1 MQPERSPYLVS
12 PERLRARCEPNSF
25 SFDTTASLPA
35 PPRMVG
41 QERAAEALEFGLGV
55 PDSHYNIFV
64 AGPPGS
70 GRSVAAE
77 EIVRRVAATMPVPDD
92 WCYVYNFAQQTV
104 PRALAL
110 PAGRARIFAKQVDDL
125 IEATRQGLSEAFDTD
140 QYRQQRSRL
149 LQALEADRDAIID
162 RLNAAAAEHG
172 FIIQPGEGEP

>member
-12 PERLRARCEPNSF
+12 SERLRARCEPNSF
-25 SFDTTASLPA
+25 TFENTASLPP

-70 GRSVAAE
+70 GRSVSAE
-77 EIVRRVAATMPVPDD
+77 DIVRRVAASMPVPDD
-92 WCYVYNFAQQTV
+92 WCYVYNFAQQYV

-110 PAGRARIFAKQVDDL
+110 PPGRARPFSQQVGEL
-125 IEATRQGLSEAFDTD
+125 IESTRQALSDAFDTD
-140 QYRQQRSRL
+140 QYRQQRS
-149 LQALEADRDAIID
+149 
-162 RLNAAAAEHG
+162 
-172 FIIQPGEGEP
+172 